1 MMAATFTLES
11 CYRTAP
17 DQLCWDCANACGGC
31 EWSRSFQPVPG
42 WTAAPAR
49 RIQNY
54 GETGFKVIDTYR
66 ITACPKFTKEAAP

>member
-1 MMAATFTLES
+1 MAADIKLS
-11 CYRTAP
+11 DCLIAP
-17 DQLCWDCANACGGC
+17 YSQLCWDCANACGGC

-42 WTAAPAR
+42 WTAAPSR